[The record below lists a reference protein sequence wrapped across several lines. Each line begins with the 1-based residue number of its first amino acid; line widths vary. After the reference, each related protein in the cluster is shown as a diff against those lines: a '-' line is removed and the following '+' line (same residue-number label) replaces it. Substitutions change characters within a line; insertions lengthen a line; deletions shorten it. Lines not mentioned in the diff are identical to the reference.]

1 MNITPKITPVRITK
15 LEPNEIFVFGA
26 NEAGRHGKGAALLAK
41 QKFGA
46 LQGNGVGLCGQSY
59 AIPTKDWDIKTLPLT
74 AIAGYVEDF
83 LFYASEHPELE
94 FLTTMIGCGLA
105 GYTPEQIAPLFFEHE
120 IPNNVS
126 LPNEFWLAGNKY
138 EE

>member
-1 MNITPKITPVRITK
+1 M
-15 LEPNEIFVFGA
+15 
-26 NEAGRHGKGAALLAK
+26 
-41 QKFGA
+41 
-46 LQGNGVGLCGQSY
+46 
-59 AIPTKDWDIKTLPLT
+59 
-74 AIAGYVEDF
+74 EDF

-120 IPNNVS
+120 ISNNVS
-126 LPNEFWLAGNKY
+126 LPSEFWLAGNKY